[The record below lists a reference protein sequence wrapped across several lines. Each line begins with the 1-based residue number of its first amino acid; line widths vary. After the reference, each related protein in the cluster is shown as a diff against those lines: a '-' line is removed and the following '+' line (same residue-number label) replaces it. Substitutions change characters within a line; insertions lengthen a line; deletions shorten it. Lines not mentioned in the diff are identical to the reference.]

1 MNNTVEIPENFPK
14 TLQLQEVER
23 ILDGFGYELTM
34 RPKEAPAPKP
44 PIGFGHQKGESK

>member
-1 MNNTVEIPENFPK
+1 MNSTVDLPENFPK

-34 RPKEAPAPKP
+34 RPKETPTPKP
-44 PIGFGHQKGESK
+44 PIGFGHKTGDNK